1 MKQNSVYKY
10 SLALLLVTLMLTACA
25 IEPSRQAG
33 KSRETVVSVDSD
45 VQALFERAVQALGR
59 DEYDTAISLLHTVI
73 EREQRL
79 TAPYINLAMA
89 YVKQGDNT
97 RAEEN
102 LMKALDIDL
111 ANPVAN
117 NELGMLYRKQGKFAD
132 ARKAYTNALTENPDY
147 LPVIKNL
154 GILCD
159 LYMRDFQCAL
169 EQYESYQDQVP
180 DDKTM
185 QIWIADLK
193 RRIGS

>member
-25 IEPSRQAG
+25 IEPSRQSG
-33 KSRETVVSVDSD
+33 KLRETVVSVDSD